1 MVCVYLGPLSCG
13 FSSSLISLKQR
24 DFRAPDGS
32 PDWTDHLILLGGLIA
47 STIFLPLMLRSVR
60 STSQHSFL
68 ISKATQIS
76 LWPTQETILHNHIN
90 HWLESWPNQNHKKN
104 FLQVGRVKT
113 VASVSLILFFAT
125 VMTMV
130 SDNADSTNWMSRLAE
145 LSVGFALGLHLP
157 SQQLMIAETAMPHQ
171 RYTTNSYSFLF
182 RS

>member
-90 HWLESWPNQNHKKN
+90 HWLESWPNQNHIKLFTGGTRENGSVRFFN
-104 FLQVGRVKT
+104 FVLCDGD
-113 VASVSLILFFAT
+113 
-125 VMTMV
+125 
-130 SDNADSTNWMSRLAE
+130 DNGIRQR
-145 LSVGFALGLHLP
+145 GLHQLDVKASWTLGGICSWP
-157 SQQLMIAETAMPHQ
+157 SFAQSTINDSRNRHAPPTVH
-171 RYTTNSYSFLF
+171 Y
-182 RS
+182 